1 MTVLELLSQRLP
13 VKYVMA
19 IIANMEEKRIL
30 DHKAS
35 HLTKELEEIFNWSES
50 KEGYD
55 FWATVF
61 ESVLD
66 GYELP
71 ELPFRASWEP
81 NTYISLTIG
90 SFLLNVNNGGNDVLI
105 QIDLRRKP
113 KTLEAKIF
121 KEKHLAFLN

>member
-50 KEGYD
+50 KEGYE

-61 ESVLD
+61 DSVVD
-66 GYELP
+66 GDDLP
-71 ELPFRASWEP
+71 ELPFRASWAP
-81 NTYISLTIG
+81 NTYLSLTIG
-90 SFLLNVNNGGNDVLI
+90 SFLINVNEGGYDVLI
-105 QIDLRRKP
+105 QLDLRMKP
-113 KTLEAKIF
+113 RTLEAKVF
-121 KEKHLAFLN
+121 REKHFAFCN